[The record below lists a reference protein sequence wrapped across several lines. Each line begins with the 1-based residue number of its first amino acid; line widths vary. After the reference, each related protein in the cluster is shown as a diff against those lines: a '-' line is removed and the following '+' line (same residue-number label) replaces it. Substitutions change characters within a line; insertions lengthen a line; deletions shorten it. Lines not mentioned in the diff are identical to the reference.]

1 MTVIEQ
7 ALLTEALATGEA
19 LLTRRAGAQVTLTD
33 PDDLGGTG
41 RSTVVRARLV
51 ENPLTSGRTVVIKVI
66 DDDAPSAPFLREVAA
81 YRYATALPNS
91 SRPGPQLVAVD
102 EKARVLVLTDLGHG
116 RGMIELLGEDR
127 GAAARAVS
135 AWGQALGRMHA
146 ATMGGEEDFGALLRR
161 TAGRGPAADVDEVQR
176 QVLAARDGA
185 PALADR
191 LGIALS
197 PRLAADLDSG
207 LCLFDAGDL
216 RAFSPSDVGPENIL
230 INEDGV
236 QFMDY
241 ELGAFRDASLDVAY
255 ALVTFPAY
263 LAESAVSFREDLE
276 KMLVDA
282 WRSEVQGLW
291 PVLRRDADT
300 DRRLLDARVLWVW
313 LSTHW
318 MVTGGANGHDW
329 ALNTGDARVV
339 LTRWADLVDAARRA
353 QDAELAAAAEEMEHA
368 LRLFWFE

>member
-51 ENPLTSGRTVVIKVI
+51 ENPLTAGRTVVIKVI

-81 YRYATALPNS
+81 YRYATALPNT

-191 LGIALS
+191 LGIALP
-197 PRLAADLDSG
+197 PRLSADLDSG

-291 PVLRRDADT
+291 PVLRRDPDT

-353 QDAELAAAAEEMEHA
+353 QDTELAAAAEEMEHA

>member
-197 PRLAADLDSG
+197 PRLAADLDAG

-282 WRSEVQGLW
+282 WRAEVQGLW

-300 DRRLLDARVLWVW
+300 ARRLLDARVLWVW

>member
-197 PRLAADLDSG
+197 PRLAAELDSG